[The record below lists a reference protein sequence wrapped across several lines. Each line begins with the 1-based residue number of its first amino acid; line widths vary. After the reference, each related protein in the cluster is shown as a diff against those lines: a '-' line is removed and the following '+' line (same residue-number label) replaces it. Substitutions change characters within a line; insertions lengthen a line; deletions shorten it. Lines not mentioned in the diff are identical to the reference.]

1 MESIVTT
8 PDGERF
14 IIEHLKAIRASQT
27 AVALEFAKLKH
38 RMKAIESHAATI
50 AASLAA
56 HNRRLGHLEQRIG
69 RIDRWLET
77 RTQGRPCRIVPINTI

>member
-1 MESIVTT
+1 MESIVIT
-8 PDGERF
+8 PDGERI
-14 IIEHLKAIRASQT
+14 IIEHLKAIRASQN
-27 AVALEFAKLKH
+27 AVALELARLKH

-56 HNRRLGHLEQRIG
+56 HDRRLGHLEQRIG

-77 RTQGRPCRIVPINTI
+77 GPKGGHVGASP